1 MRHIILCGGSGTRLW
16 PLSRELMPKQFLK
29 LFEQNRSL
37 FQLTLLRNLP
47 LVQEQLIIA
56 NQDHYFLALDEL
68 EELGL
73 QPPPFILEPFG
84 RNTAPAIAFGAMA
97 SHPEDLLLVTPA
109 DHLIEGDEGYRKA
122 LQRAIELARE
132 GALVT
137 FGIPP
142 KTPHTGYGYIEA
154 HGEDVIRFH
163 EKPPLSQAKEYLK
176 RGNFFWNSGIFL
188 FQAKTLLQE
197 LAHHQP
203 ELYGA
208 IEKAYMMAKGKGEQ
222 GDPLRIPPE
231 GMEAIESISIDY
243 ALLEKSGRVKMVQ
256 APFQWSDVGSFE
268 ALSEAIPGDPAL
280 ELKAKNNFVL
290 SKRTVGLIG
299 VEDLIVVDTADA
311 LLILKRGFGELV
323 KELIKEIPDPQ
334 LLRLHR
340 KVHRPWGS
348 YEVLVTE
355 QGYKI
360 KRIVVKPGKR
370 LSLQK
375 HFHRNEHWIVLSG
388 TALVQVGDREYLLRP
403 NESTYIEAGELH
415 RLTNPGK
422 LPLILLEA
430 QVGEYVG
437 EDDIVRIEDD
447 FKRE

>member
-1 MRHIILCGGSGTRLW
+1 
-16 PLSRELMPKQFLK
+16 MPKQFLK

-97 SHPEDLLLVTPA
+97 SDPEDLLLVTPA
-109 DHLIEGDEGYRKA
+109 DHLIEGMEEYRTAIERGADLAQEGY
-122 LQRAIELARE
+122 
-132 GALVT
+132 LVT
-137 FGIPP
+137 FGLPP
-142 KTPHTGYGYIEA
+142 TTPHTGYGYIEA
-154 HGEDVIRFH
+154 QGEDVIRFH
-163 EKPPLSQAKEYLK
+163 EKPSLPQAKRYLQE
-176 RGNFFWNSGIFL
+176 GNFFWNSGIFL
-188 FQAKTLLQE
+188 FQAKTFLQE

-243 ALLEKSGRVKMVQ
+243 ALLEKSERIKMVR
-256 APFQWSDVGSFE
+256 AHFQWSDMGSFE
-268 ALSEAIPGDPAL
+268 ALREAVPGDPAL

-311 LLILKRGFGELV
+311 LLILKRGLGELV

-348 YEVLVTE
+348 YEVLLTE
-355 QGYKI
+355 EGYKI

-415 RLTNPGK
+415 RLANPGK
-422 LPLILLEA
+422 LPLVLLEA